1 MEDAE
6 GCGYVACLYLRSDN
20 INWLLQYAADELMFH
35 GVGRNKEK
43 EDEKTCNSEVAGMR
57 LGRDSETNAWTA
69 TFVDGVHVGTTKRF
83 ASYDLT
89 AAQRSKLLELN
100 GTSTCPDSKTA
111 SKQLTTLWC
120 QVIVDEK
127 SGEFEKE
134 WGLVFET
141 PKKKPRR

>member
-1 MEDAE
+1 M
-6 GCGYVACLYLRSDN
+6 YLRADN
-20 INWLLQYAADELMFH
+20 ISWLLQYATDELAFQ
-35 GVGRNKEK
+35 GVERIQEP
-43 EDEKTCNSEVAGMR
+43 EDQKTCNSAVPGVH
-57 LGRDSETNAWTA
+57 LDWDFQFKAWTA

-111 SKQLTTLWC
+111 SKQLITLWC
-120 QVIVDEK
+120 QAIVDEK

-141 PKKKPRR
+141 PKKTPRR